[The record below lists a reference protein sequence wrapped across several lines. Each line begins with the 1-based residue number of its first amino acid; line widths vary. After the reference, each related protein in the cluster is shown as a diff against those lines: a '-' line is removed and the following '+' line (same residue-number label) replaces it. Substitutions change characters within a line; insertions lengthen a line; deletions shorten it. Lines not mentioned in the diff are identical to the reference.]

1 MTVSAISAAVSRG
14 PSPAEV
20 HDILRRHLIT
30 DGLDLVLDLDE
41 SHGAWMRC
49 ARTGRDFLDCFSYFA
64 TNPVGHNHPG
74 VTNPAFLERLGRVAV
89 HKPSNSDFYT
99 VEMARFL
106 DTFSRLAIPEGMP
119 HAFFVAG
126 GSVAVENALKTAFDW
141 KVRKNLAAG
150 KGERGSKIIHFRQAF
165 HGRTGYALSITNTEP
180 MKVAYFPKFDWPRI
194 ENPYIRFPEA
204 ERLDETEAAE
214 ARAIAAIEAAVAK
227 GPDDIAGLIIE
238 PIQGEGGDLH
248 FRREFLEALRRLADE
263 HEFLFIFDEVQ
274 TGVGMTGRM
283 WCFEHFGVEPDI
295 LAFGKKTQVCG
306 ILAGRRVDEVED
318 NVFRLPSRINSTW
331 GGNLV
336 DMVRCGRYLEIIE
349 EEDLIG
355 NAARVG
361 RVILE
366 GLHDLAREAGGRM
379 TAVRGRGLM
388 CAFDLPDTGERD
400 RFLARAYE
408 NRLLILGC
416 GARSVRVRP
425 NLSLTEEE
433 AGTVLSLIAR
443 SLD

>member
-1 MTVSAISAAVSRG
+1 MTASSISAAVSPE

-20 HDILRRHLIT
+20 HNILRRHLIT
-30 DGLDLVLDLDE
+30 DGLDLVLDLEE

-64 TNPVGHNHPG
+64 TNPIGHNHPG
-74 VTNPAFLERLGRVAV
+74 VREPAFVERLGRVAV
-89 HKPSNSDFYT
+89 HNPSNSDFYT
-99 VEMARFL
+99 VEMARFVE
-106 DTFSRLAIPEGMP
+106 TFSRLAIPEGFR

-126 GSVAVENALKTAFDW
+126 GAVAVENALKTAFDW

-150 KGERGSKIIHFRQAF
+150 NGERGSKVIHFRDAF

-180 MKVAYFPKFDWPRI
+180 MKVAYFPRFEWPRI
-194 ENPYIRFPEA
+194 ENPYIRYPEA
-204 ERLDETEAAE
+204 ERLAETEAAE
-214 ARAIAAIEAAVAK
+214 ARAIAAVEAAVAED
-227 GPDDIAGLIIE
+227 PDDVAALIIE

-263 HEFLFIFDEVQ
+263 HEFLLIFDEVQ

-306 ILAGRRVDEVED
+306 ILAGPRVDEVED
-318 NVFRLPSRINSTW
+318 NVFRMSSRINSTW

-336 DMVRCGRYLEIIE
+336 DMVRFGRYLEIIE

-361 RVILE
+361 RVILD
-366 GLHDLAREAGGRM
+366 GLHDLARDAGGGM
-379 TAVRGRGLM
+379 TSVRGRGLM
-388 CAFDLPDTGERD
+388 CAFDLPDTAERD
-400 RFLARAYE
+400 AFLARAYE

-416 GARSVRVRP
+416 GPRSVRVRP
-425 NLSLTEEE
+425 NLSLTEDE
-433 AGTVLSLIAR
+433 AGTLLSLIAR
-443 SLD
+443 SLG

>member
-1 MTVSAISAAVSRG
+1 MTASSIPEVLSPG
-14 PSPAEV
+14 PRPAEV
-20 HDILRRHLIT
+20 HGVLRRHLIT

-41 SHGAWMRC
+41 SHGAWLRC
-49 ARTGRDFLDCFSYFA
+49 ARTGREFLDCFSYFA
-64 TNPVGHNHPG
+64 TNPIGHNHPG

-89 HKPSNSDFYT
+89 HNPSNSDFYT

-106 DTFSRLAIPEGMP
+106 EIFSRLAIPEHLP

-126 GSVAVENALKTAFDW
+126 GGVAVENALKTAFDW

-150 KGERGSKIIHFRQAF
+150 RGERGSKIIHFRQAF

-180 MKVAYFPKFDWPRI
+180 MKVAYFPRFAWPRI

-204 ERLDETEAAE
+204 ECLAETEAAE
-214 ARAIAAIEAAVAK
+214 ARALAAIEAAVAAD
-227 GPDDIAGLIIE
+227 PDEIAGLIIE

-248 FRREFLEALRRLADE
+248 FRGEFLEALRRLADE
-263 HEFLFIFDEVQ
+263 HEFLLIFDEVQ

-295 LAFGKKTQVCG
+295 LVFGKKTQVCG
-306 ILAGRRVDEVED
+306 ILASRRVDEVED
-318 NVFRLPSRINSTW
+318 NVFRLSSRINSTW

-336 DMVRCGRYLEIIE
+336 DMVRVGRYLEIFE
-349 EEDLIG
+349 EEELIA

-361 RVILE
+361 QVILA
-366 GLHDLAREAGGRM
+366 GLHDLAREAGGRV
-379 TAVRGRGLM
+379 TAVRGRGLI
-388 CAFDLPDTGERD
+388 CAFDLPDSEERD
-400 RFLARAYE
+400 RFLARAYQ

-416 GARSVRVRP
+416 GPRSVRVRP
-425 NLSLTEEE
+425 NLSLTGDE
-433 AGTVLSLIAR
+433 AETALELIAR